1 VQFTIERIR
10 TLVLVCGALLIVAL
24 GVFLTIGRFKS
35 PFNHRDVPRRLGID
49 IEQEANGVTYT
60 QAHGGH
66 TLFKIHASKVVQ
78 LKNDHALLHDVQ
90 IDLYSADGSSVDR
103 IVGDEFEYDQK
114 EGKATASGPV
124 EITLVRPT
132 ATKSKAKQP
141 PVGKLAA
148 GAAPAKNAVDSDIHV
163 KTSGVAFDQKSGMVT
178 TAQRVDFSMRQGSGS
193 SMGATYDSKQ
203 GFLMLDRAVELTAHP
218 ATSSDSSVETVA
230 IRAGHAEFYRDTNLC
245 LLRAA
250 SAEYRGDHAEAANA
264 QILFREDGTAVRLEA
279 TGGLTLATPT
289 GGRIAAPVGSM
300 DFDERNQPQHAHLEG
315 GVTIDS
321 VNDARTVHGTSPTM
335 ELEFAAQG
343 ELRHAHLE
351 RGVEMHSEENR
362 DTVANGQSVPVR
374 LSRIWR
380 SPVADVEFR
389 SAGQKKVEPSTLRGT
404 GGVILSGLTQ
414 RGNAVPLPSRFA
426 ADDVTG
432 EFGPDS
438 ALTAMTGTG
447 HASMEETAATGVH
460 ELANG
465 DRLQA
470 QFAPPGQPKEAGG
483 KSAAAATAAAAQVQS
498 AVLDGHVVLVQQPA
512 AKPGATQPAE
522 MRATAS
528 QAAYEGAGQWL
539 HLTGNPRVENGG
551 LQLSADRI
559 DVSQESG
566 DAFARGNVKGT
577 WINSSTNSSANS
589 SAGAANGR
597 PRANSGDLALGGSG
611 PTHVIAD
618 EAQLQRATD
627 QATFRGNVRLWQQVN
642 SVAAPMIVLDRQKQ
656 TLVAQ
661 TANAATPV
669 TAVMVS
675 TGNRKEGAAAGGEA
689 KPANPSVIRVHGGD
703 LWYSDVERRAVMQ
716 AGILR
721 AVTAET
727 PTATS
732 VSSRVELQL
741 TPAASH
747 ATGQAQVELMT
758 ASGHVVV
765 SSQGRRGTGEQLVY
779 TGADGKYR
787 LTGNADELPRM
798 TDPER
803 GTVTGEALIFNSR
816 DDSVS
821 IEGGA
826 QETRTETTAP
836 KPD

>member
-1 VQFTIERIR
+1 MQFTIERIR
-10 TLVLVCGALLIVAL
+10 TLVVVCGGLLIVAL
-24 GVFLTIGRFKS
+24 GIFLTIGRFKS
-35 PFNHRDVPRRLGID
+35 PFNHRDIPKRLGID

-66 TLFKIHASKVVQ
+66 TVFKIHASRVVQ

-90 IDLYSADGSSVDR
+90 IELYSADGSSVDR
-103 IVGDEFEYDQK
+103 IAGDEFEYDQK

-132 ATKSKAKQP
+132 ASKAKAKP
-141 PVGKLAA
+141 ESGAK
-148 GAAPAKNAVDSDIHV
+148 AAPAANPADNDIHV

-203 GFLMLDRAVELTAHP
+203 GFLVLNHDVELTAHP
-218 ATSSDSSVETVA
+218 AASSERSTGPVA
-230 IRAGHAEFYRDTNLC
+230 IHAGHAEFYRDTNLC

-250 SAEYRGDHAEAANA
+250 SAEFRGDHVEATNA
-264 QILFREDGTAVRLEA
+264 QILFREDGSAVRLEA

-289 GGRIAAPVGSM
+289 GGRIAAPIGSM
-300 DFDERNQPQHAHLEG
+300 DFDQQNQPQRGHLEG
-315 GVTIDS
+315 GVAIDS
-321 VNDARTVHGTSPTM
+321 VSDARTVHGTSPTM
-335 ELEFAAQG
+335 ELEFTAGG

-351 RGVEMHSEENR
+351 RGVEIHSEESR
-362 DTVANGQSVPVR
+362 ETVANGQSVPVR
-374 LSRIWR
+374 VSRIWR

-389 SAGQKKVEPSTLRGT
+389 SAGQGRVEPATLRGT
-404 GGVILSGLTQ
+404 GGVVITGVTQ
-414 RGNAVPLPSRFA
+414 RGNANPLPSKLA
-426 ADDVTG
+426 ADEVTG
-432 EFGPDS
+432 DFGPDS
-438 ALTAMTGTG
+438 ALTAMTGKG
-447 HASMEETAATGVH
+447 HASMEETSASGVH
-460 ELANG
+460 EMASG

-470 QFAPPGQPKEAGG
+470 QFALPQHSTLAGG
-483 KSAAAATAAAAQVQS
+483 KSAAAAGTGAAQVES

-512 AKPGATQPAE
+512 AKPGGLQPAA
-522 MRATAS
+522 MRATAD
-528 QAAYEGAGQWL
+528 QAAYEGAGEWL
-539 HLTGNPRVENGG
+539 HLTGSPRVEDGG
-551 LQLSADRI
+551 MQLSADKI

-566 DAFARGNVKGT
+566 DALAHGNVKGS
-577 WINSSTNSSANS
+577 WMNLSPNSNMNSSINSTNSANDRS
-589 SAGAANGR
+589 GAKGEI
-597 PRANSGDLALGGSG
+597 ALGGSG
-611 PTHVIAD
+611 PAHVIAD
-618 EAQLQRATD
+618 DAQLQRATE
-627 QATFRGNVRLWQQVN
+627 QATFRGNARLWQQAN
-642 SVAAPMIVLDRQKQ
+642 SVAAPVIVLDRQKQ

-661 TANAATPV
+661 TTSAATPV

-675 TGNRKEGAAAGGEA
+675 TGNRKEGATGDNAA
-689 KPANPSVIRVHGGD
+689 KPANPSVIRIHGAE

-716 AGILR
+716 AGLLR

-727 PTATS
+727 ATATS
-732 VSSRVELQL
+732 VSNRVELQL

-747 ATGQAQVELMT
+747 ATGQAQVERMT
-758 ASGHVVV
+758 ATGHVVV

-779 TGADGKYR
+779 TEVDGKYR
-787 LTGNADELPRM
+787 LTGTPAEHPKM

-803 GTVTGEALIFNSR
+803 GTVTGAALIFNSR

-836 KPD
+836 SR